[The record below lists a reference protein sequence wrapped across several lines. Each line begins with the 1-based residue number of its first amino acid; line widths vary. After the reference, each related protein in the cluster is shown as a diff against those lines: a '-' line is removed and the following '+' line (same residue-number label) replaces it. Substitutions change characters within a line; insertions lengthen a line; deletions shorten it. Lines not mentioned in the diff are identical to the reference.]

1 MNIVQTRPTQQ
12 NFCIPEHLVQ
22 EFKTKTGSCE
32 KLHQILTKQDFKL
45 VFSASISDTLSS
57 VADFNKLQQ
66 NLLTHLSWHSRKSN
80 NSWTH
85 VSSVFDRLLTRWL
98 HNSSSFF
105 NLVHS
110 ACSPQ
115 ASRTFSKG
123 SSNSSSSSS
132 SPSSPSSPGASSPS
146 SSGSE
151 SSSYKR
157 DYKWQSKGDLNDCNT
172 FVPPHYGN
180 FLSKCMSKLKWGL
193 RSRWNV
199 ELTKRPTKLNKLSS
213 W

>member
-1 MNIVQTRPTQQ
+1 MNHRWKEQHHQVFPMNFYNQAETTSVLHPLRQYSQ
-12 NFCIPEHLVQ
+12 NICH
-22 EFKTKTGSCE
+22 
-32 KLHQILTKQDFKL
+32 
-45 VFSASISDTLSS
+45 FSLE
-57 VADFNKLQQ
+57 NKRCP
-66 NLLTHLSWHSRKSN
+66 THLSWHSRKSN
-80 NSWTH
+80 NSWTQ

-157 DYKWQSKGDLNDCNT
+157 DYKWHSKSGSQWL
-172 FVPPHYGN
+172 
-180 FLSKCMSKLKWGL
+180 
-193 RSRWNV
+193 
-199 ELTKRPTKLNKLSS
+199 
-213 W
+213 